1 MKEDLSKINK
11 AVSEYVSRFA
21 KVDEKLFN
29 FGVELGRLL
38 ERHNI
43 AEYRLPF
50 FVEQEAA
57 KNLAQTKQ
65 ALIEKARKL
74 LLGIVIKAYKAELEE
89 NGAISIDASYSGRR
103 DEHLSDTIVSRYS
116 FKHTGTQQHN
126 VGGDFTLT
134 FLLQGKLQEIFQRHS
149 VSPQFEVSIH
159 NNSGDD
165 DETLYEAEDVDSAF
179 YGLNIHLN
187 GRTTELSV
195 EQLETFLDDF
205 SKNLL
210 FAVIKG
216 S

>member
-11 AVSEYVSRFA
+11 AFSEYVSRFA
-21 KVDEKLFN
+21 KVDETLFN

-43 AEYRLPF
+43 AEHRLPF

-65 ALIEKARKL
+65 ALIEKAREL

-103 DEHLSDTIVSRYS
+103 DEHLSDTIVRRYS

-149 VSPQFEVSIH
+149 VSPQFEVSAN
-159 NNSGDD
+159 NNSGED
-165 DETLYEAEDVDSAF
+165 DETLYEPEDVDSAF

-187 GRTTELSV
+187 GHTTELSV
-195 EQLETFLDDF
+195 EQLEAFLDDF

>member
-1 MKEDLSKINK
+1 MNEQITKLNK
-11 AVSEYVSRFA
+11 AVVEYADKHRTL
-21 KVDEKLFN
+21 DEKLFSI
-29 FGVELGRLL
+29 GVELGRLL
-38 ERHNI
+38 EKGGI
-43 AEYRLPF
+43 SDYRLPF

-65 ALIEKARKL
+65 ALIERARKL

-103 DEHLSDTIVSRYS
+103 EEHLSDTIVSRYS
-116 FKHTGTQQHN
+116 FKHTGTQQHS
-126 VGGDFTLT
+126 VGCDFTLT

-149 VSPQFEVSIH
+149 VSPQFEISAH

-187 GRTTELSV
+187 GHTTELSV

-216 S
+216 C